1 MDKIEWVR
9 NRRGRYMGQILT
21 EFEEKIEPRIPQD
34 VAEDFKVFVR
44 RKVGALAADCTDIMK
59 LEPDTEINAHAQAV
73 RDGVFPDG
81 SPSRTEE
88 RR

>member
-21 EFEEKIEPRIPQD
+21 EFEEKLEPRLPEG
-34 VAEDFKVFVR
+34 VAKEFKVFVR
-44 RKVGALAADCTDIMK
+44 RKVGALAADCIDVMK
-59 LEPDTEINAHAQAV
+59 LDPDTEINAHAQSV
-73 RDGVFPDG
+73 RDRVFPDG
-81 SPSRTEE
+81 SPPRTEE